1 MGKAQGKKAISIL
14 IAEDLFDR
22 VEAWRSTQTVPV
34 NKTAVYETAIREF
47 LELREG
53 KKKKP
58 AG

>member
-22 VEAWRSTQTVPV
+22 VEAWRSDQTVPV

-47 LELREG
+47 LESREG